1 MTDPMISIVI
11 PCRNEEN
18 FIGMCLESII
28 SNDYPKDHL
37 EVLVVDGVSE
47 DRTRDI
53 VKTYV
58 EKCSYI
64 KLLNNP
70 KKITPCA
77 MNIGIKEALG
87 SYIIILGSHS
97 KIKNNFIKLNVR
109 SIEEN
114 KADCVG
120 GVTITLPS
128 NETVIA
134 QSIALAL
141 SHPFGVGNA
150 YFRVGSN
157 KPRYVDTVP
166 FGCYKKELFSKIGY
180 FDEDLARNQDDEFNL
195 RLIKNGGKILLAPD
209 IVSYYHARDSIS
221 KIWQMFFQ
229 YGYFK
234 PLVAKKVGGIL
245 TWRQMM
251 PALFVGSLLISLLL
265 SFIFKPFFYL
275 FLLISSLY
283 CLVNLG
289 ISFHIAMKKG
299 WKHFLMLPIVFATVH
314 FSYGIGYLKGIWDFL
329 VLKKNRRKKIEDVP
343 LTR

>member
-1 MTDPMISIVI
+1 MIHSMISIVI

-28 SNDYPKDHL
+28 LNDYPKNYL

-53 VKTYV
+53 VKIYV
-58 EKCSYI
+58 EKCPYI

-70 KKITPCA
+70 EKITPCA
-77 MNIGIKEALG
+77 MNIGIKEAKG

-97 KIKNNFIKLNVR
+97 KIKNNFIKLNVD
-109 SIEEN
+109 SIEKN
-114 KADCVG
+114 NVDCVG
-120 GVTITLPS
+120 GVTITLPP
-128 NETVIA
+128 NKTVIA

-141 SHPFGVGNA
+141 SHLFGVGNA

-157 KPRYVDTVP
+157 KSRYVDTVP
-166 FGCYKKELFSKIGY
+166 FGCYKKELFNKIGH

-195 RLIKNGGKILLAPD
+195 RLIKNGGKILLVPE

-245 TWRQMM
+245 TWRQMI
-251 PALFVGSLLISLLL
+251 PALFVCFLLASLLIS
-265 SFIFKPFFYL
+265 FVFKPFFWL

-283 CLVNLG
+283 CFVNLG
-289 ISFHIAMKKG
+289 ISLHIAMKKG
-299 WKHFLMLPIVFATVH
+299 WKHFLVLPIVFAAIH
-314 FSYGIGYLKGIWDFL
+314 FSYGIGYLKGIWDFFL
-329 VLKKNRRKKIEDVP
+329 LRRNKKKKIADIP